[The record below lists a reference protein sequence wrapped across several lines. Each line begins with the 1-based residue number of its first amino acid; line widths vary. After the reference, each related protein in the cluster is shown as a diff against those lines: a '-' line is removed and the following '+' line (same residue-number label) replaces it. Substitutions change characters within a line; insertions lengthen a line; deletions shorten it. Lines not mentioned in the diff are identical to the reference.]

1 MAPGGRAALGRTR
14 RTGCTGCTGADALFA
29 TLRWM
34 GRRAR
39 TARTFGRAWCA
50 TAVVLCA
57 GLGGSVADA
66 GRARPAPPATGQ
78 AVTFANRIAPLL
90 RARCGACHHPGGVAP
105 FSVLTYTEV
114 RPWARAIRNAARTRS
129 MPPWKPEPGYG
140 GPFVGEQ
147 RLSDAEI
154 ELIAAWVEAGAPEGD
169 PGDLTRWPAES
180 SGWRLGEPDLVIEM
194 PAPYTL
200 QAEGTDVL
208 RKFAIPIPISARR
221 YVRGVEFQ
229 PGNPKVVH
237 HANMKIDPTPASR
250 QLDAEDPEP
259 GYDGVTPFSARFPF
273 GFFLGWTPGQV
284 RPLAAEGMAWTLD
297 PGSDLLLE
305 MHLTPSGEP
314 ERVQSRIGFFFT
326 AEPPTRIPFTIRLGK
341 QDIDIPPG
349 VADYRTADRYVLPVD
364 VDVYGVQP
372 HAHYLATEVRGY
384 ATLSDGTRRPLI
396 AIDDWDFH
404 WQDSYRYAE
413 PFPLPRGTEL
423 AMEFNYDNSAANP
436 ANPHAPPRRVTWGQ
450 LSANEMGD
458 LWIQVVPRSAADLDR
473 LVADRR
479 PMELAEDIVGFEM
492 VLAADPDQRMVHDD
506 VALLYTQFGKT
517 AEAVEH
523 YRESVRLAPD
533 ASAAAYNLGTAL
545 LQLGALDAAVAE
557 LERAL
562 RLDPAYALAHNNLG
576 AALKLRGDLAAAIS
590 HYREAVRLRPDDGE
604 ALYNLAN
611 ALMMSGALDDAVQLY
626 GRAIAVQPGAPEPYA
641 ELALVLATHPDPTR
655 RDPVRAVRFG
665 ERAAEL
671 SGHAQPGILDVLAA
685 VYAAA
690 GALERAVATAETA
703 LGLVPAGRDDVAA
716 AIRQRLHGYRRE
728 QAVAR

>member
-1 MAPGGRAALGRTR
+1 
-14 RTGCTGCTGADALFA
+14 
-29 TLRWM
+29 M

-208 RKFAIPIPISARR
+208 RKFAIPVPISARR

-423 AMEFNYDNSAANP
+423 AMEFNYDNSAENP
-436 ANPHAPPRRVTWGQ
+436 ANPH
-450 LSANEMGD
+450 D
-458 LWIQVVPRSAADLDR
+458 
-473 LVADRR
+473 
-479 PMELAEDIVGFEM
+479 
-492 VLAADPDQRMVHDD
+492 
-506 VALLYTQFGKT
+506 
-517 AEAVEH
+517 
-523 YRESVRLAPD
+523 
-533 ASAAAYNLGTAL
+533 AAAAGHLGTAIC
-545 LQLGALDAAVAE
+545 
-557 LERAL
+557 ER
-562 RLDPAYALAHNNLG
+562 DG
-576 AALKLRGDLAAAIS
+576 
-590 HYREAVRLRPDDGE
+590 RPVD
-604 ALYNLAN
+604 
-611 ALMMSGALDDAVQLY
+611 S
-626 GRAIAVQPGAPEPYA
+626 GRAA
-641 ELALVLATHPDPTR
+641 
-655 RDPVRAVRFG
+655 
-665 ERAAEL
+665 
-671 SGHAQPGILDVLAA
+671 
-685 VYAAA
+685 
-690 GALERAVATAETA
+690 
-703 LGLVPAGRDDVAA
+703 
-716 AIRQRLHGYRRE
+716 
-728 QAVAR
+728 